1 MSLTH
6 RITDDLGRAIVA
18 GAYPPGAV
26 LGEGAIAAREG
37 AAQGAGRGAVREAVK
52 MLEAK
57 GLIEARPRRG
67 TAVLPVH
74 RWNLYD
80 RDVQAWMRATQPSPA
95 LLAELL
101 ETRRA
106 FEPAAARLAAER
118 APAEEIEAI
127 RASHG
132 RMVEAEAGRDDPYD
146 ADLAFHAAVLRA
158 SGNRFFAALVPLIDT
173 ALRHSIQLTNAACG
187 DAVGDLAAH
196 TRVLDAVAARDAPGA
211 ERAMRTLLDDV
222 ARALGGAGDG
232 AGMDEVDGSTR
243 RTET

>member
-6 RITDDLGRAIVA
+6 RITEDLGRAIVG

-26 LGEGAIAAREG
+26 LGEGVIAAREG
-37 AAQGAGRGAVREAVK
+37 AGRGAGRGAVREAVK

-80 RDVQAWMRATQPSPA
+80 RDVQAWMRAGRPSPA
-95 LLAELL
+95 LLRELL

-118 APAEEIEAI
+118 GGKAEIDAL
-127 RASHG
+127 RAAHA
-132 RMVEAEAGRDDPYD
+132 RMREAEAGRDDPCD
-146 ADLAFHAAVLRA
+146 ADLAFHAAILRA

-173 ALRHSIQLTNAACG
+173 ALRHSIATTNAARG

-196 TRVLDAVAARDAPGA
+196 AAVMQAVADRHAPAA
-211 ERAMRTLLDDV
+211 EEAMRALLSDV
-222 ARALGGAGDG
+222 ARALETDAP
-232 AGMDEVDGSTR
+232 SR
-243 RTET
+243 RTSR

>member
-26 LGEGAIAAREG
+26 LAEGAIASREG
-37 AAQGAGRGAVREAVK
+37 AGQGAGRGAVREAVK

-67 TAVLPVH
+67 TTVLPVH

-80 RDVQAWMRATQPSPA
+80 RDVQAWMRAGRPSPA
-95 LLAELL
+95 LLSELL

-118 APAEEIEAI
+118 GAAEAI
-127 RASHG
+127 DAVRDAHA
-132 RMVEAEAGRDDPYD
+132 RMGDAEAGRDDPCD
-146 ADLAFHAAVLRA
+146 ADLAFHAAILRA
-158 SGNRFFAALVPLIDT
+158 SGNRFFAALAPLIET
-173 ALRHSIQLTNAACG
+173 ALRHSIRTTNAARG

-196 TRVLDAVAARDAPGA
+196 TRVLDAIAARDAPGA
-211 ERAMRTLLDDV
+211 EAAMSALLDDV
-222 ARALGGAGDG
+222 AHALDSAGPSHANDG
-232 AGMDEVDGSTR
+232 TR
-243 RTET
+243 RAPR